1 MKSANRTSIMSV
13 KQAPELAGAAAVVL
27 QLVHGIERTLERH
40 FWRWTALAVT
50 MLLLSMIVI
59 DLRKKLWIDELV
71 TVYMAKQDGPAE
83 IVRATAEGVDVSP
96 PLYSILVQAVLPLV
110 GSEAL
115 AARLP
120 STVGLC
126 LMLVALLAVSR
137 RWFGGVGAWVPSLLA
152 FDSLRSA
159 GNDGRSYGLILGC
172 CAVSLFCWQ
181 EASAGRQRTT
191 FIVLLA
197 ATLALMSAL
206 HYYSIFFAIPLFLGE
221 LVRWRKSG
229 KPDIAI
235 LAAISTMLLVLA
247 MHYPLIEA
255 NRRYAVSYWSPA
267 NWSQIRSFYELYF
280 LPMLSFGAVLALIVR
295 LILPSQPGNQPEAP
309 VMPMHEWVAIGALA
323 LIPAFAVA
331 VSKYTTHVFVDRYT
345 VWAIIGFAILVGAAL
360 HTVTRRQVIVAV
372 GISVAL
378 AAILGVHMMRDALR
392 EPPVLN
398 EGESVFQA
406 LAGLP
411 DGSEPIVV
419 PNSHVFME
427 LAYYGD
433 SRWRDRLVYP
443 LAPDLELRY
452 RGTNNTSFL
461 MSSLRR
467 RAVPLRIVDYKTLL
481 ATYPRFVLAVGPSE
495 YMARHLV
502 AEGYRVALVSSASGP
517 VLFQVEAAR
526 SN

>member
-13 KQAPELAGAAAVVL
+13 KQAPELTGAAVVL

-71 TVYMAKQDGPAE
+71 TVYMAKQGGPVE

-96 PLYSILVQAVLPLV
+96 PLYPILVQALLPLV

-126 LMLVALLAVSR
+126 LMLVGVLAVSR
-137 RWFGGVGAWVPSLLA
+137 RWFGVVGAWVPSLLA
-152 FDSLRSA
+152 FDSLQSA
-159 GNDGRSYGLILGC
+159 GNEGRCYGLVLGC
-172 CAVSLFCWQ
+172 SAVSLFCWQ
-181 EASAGRQRTT
+181 TASAGRRRTAS
-191 FIVLLA
+191 VLLLA

-229 KPDIAI
+229 KLDIAI
-235 LAAISTMLLVLA
+235 LAALATMLLVLA
-247 MHYPLIEA
+247 VHYPLIEA
-255 NRRYAVSYWSPA
+255 NRRYSVSYWSPA
-267 NWSQIRSFYELYF
+267 NWGQIRSFYELYF
-280 LPMLSFGAVLALIVR
+280 LPMLSVGAVLALIVR
-295 LILPSQPGNQPEAP
+295 LIVPSQPSYHSEAP
-309 VMPMHEWVAIGALA
+309 VMPVHEWVAIGAIA
-323 LIPAFAVA
+323 LMPAFAVT

-345 VWAIIGFAILVGAAL
+345 LWAMIGFAILVGASL
-360 HTVTRRQVIVAV
+360 HIVTRRQVIVAAC
-372 GISVAL
+372 ISGAL
-378 AAILGVHMMRDALR
+378 AAVLGVHMMRSAFR
-392 EPPVLN
+392 ETPVLP
-398 EGESVFQA
+398 EGESVMRA
-406 LAGLP
+406 LTQLR

-433 SRWRDRLVYP
+433 PRWRERLVYP
-443 LAPDLELRY
+443 LAQDLELRY
-452 RGTNNTSFL
+452 TGTDNTSFL

-467 RAVPLRIVDYKTLL
+467 RAAPLHVVDYKTLL
-481 ATYPRFVLAVGPSE
+481 ATSPRFVLAVRPSD
-495 YMARHLV
+495 YMASHLV
-502 AEGYRVALVSSASGP
+502 AEGYRVTLISATADS
-517 VLFQVEAAR
+517 VLFEVEAAR

>member
-13 KQAPELAGAAAVVL
+13 KQAPELPGAPVAL
-27 QLVHGIERTLERH
+27 RLVNGIERTLESH
-40 FWRWTALAVT
+40 FWRWTALAAT
-50 MLLLSMIVI
+50 LFLLFMIVI
-59 DLRKKLWIDELV
+59 DVRKKLWIDELV
-71 TVYMAKQDGPAE
+71 TVYMAKLGGPVE
-83 IVRATAEGVDVSP
+83 IVRASAEGVDVSP
-96 PLYSILVQAVLPLV
+96 PLYSILVQAVLPVV
-110 GSEAL
+110 GNEAL

-126 LMLVALLAVSR
+126 LMLVGLLAVSR
-137 RWFGGVGAWVPSLLA
+137 CWFGVVGAWVPSLLA
-152 FDSLRSA
+152 FNSLRSA
-159 GNDGRSYGLILGC
+159 GNEGRSYGLILGC

-181 EASAGRQRTT
+181 AASAGRRRTVSV
-191 FIVLLA
+191 VLLA
-197 ATLALMSAL
+197 AALALMSAL

-235 LAAISTMLLVLA
+235 LAALSTMLLVLA

-255 NRRYAVSYWSPA
+255 NRRYTVSYWSPA
-267 NWSQIRSFYELYF
+267 NWGQIRSFYEMYF
-280 LPMLSFGAVLALIVR
+280 FPMLSLGAALALIVH
-295 LILPSQPGNQPEAP
+295 LIFNPPPVNRPEAP

-323 LIPAFAVA
+323 LMPAFAVT

-345 VWAIIGFAILVGAAL
+345 VWAIIGFAVLVAGAL
-360 HTVTRRQVIVAV
+360 HTVTRRQVMVAA

-378 AAILGVHMMRDALR
+378 AAIVAVHMMRGAFR
-392 EPPVLN
+392 EPPVLT

-406 LAGLP
+406 LARLP

-419 PNSHVFME
+419 PNAHVFME

-433 SRWRDRLVYP
+433 SRWRERLVYP

-452 RGTNNTSFL
+452 RGTDNTSFL

-467 RAVPLRIVDYKTLL
+467 RAAPLRIVDYKTLL
-481 ATYPRFVLAVGPSE
+481 ATYPRFVLALEPSD
-495 YMARHLV
+495 YMARHLA

-517 VLFQVEAAR
+517 VLFEVEAER